1 MQQSDIELILLVF
14 NAVCLA
20 FIARGCFAIR
30 DAIAQNRSSTKR
42 RNPVKECDRPI
53 STTG

>member
-1 MQQSDIELILLVF
+1 MGQQDFNGFALIILAV

-30 DAIAQNRSSTKR
+30 NAIAQNRSSTSP
-42 RNPVKECDRPI
+42 RNPVKE
-53 STTG
+53 

>member
-1 MQQSDIELILLVF
+1 MGQSDFNAFALIILTV

-30 DAIAQNRSSTKR
+30 DAIAQNRSSTTP
-42 RNPVKECDRPI
+42 RNPVKERN
-53 STTG
+53 